1 MPRNLLSTGM
11 WPDRRRESDLGH
23 REGATAQIAYDVGTH
38 KPGARNFASGKVAD
52 RRAR

>member
-1 MPRNLLSTGM
+1 M

-23 REGATAQIAYDVGTH
+23 PEGATAQITYDVGTR
-38 KPGARNFASGKVAD
+38 KARRQELAGGKVAD